1 MTTRQRELPPEF
13 VEALDHARARLGGL
27 ASDVRFF
34 PSTGSTNDIAAA
46 LAAAG
51 GHEGTVV
58 VADEQTAGR
67 GRRGRTWFSPPASG
81 LYVSVV
87 LVPARAK
94 VTPDRAIGLLT
105 LAAGVALAEAVEHAT
120 GLTTDI
126 KWPNDLLIGRRK
138 LAGILAE
145 AVDRRPVPDT
155 RERHGASA
163 SASGSLEPLRGT
175 DVASNSGGGG
185 VPDASEMDGAPREI
199 GNVILGYGINVGAM
213 SYPPALAGRA
223 TSLETELGRPIDR
236 AMLFA
241 ETLASLASRYDD
253 LLAGRFD
260 AILDQWRERGP
271 SSIGARVAWDT
282 PSGRRSGVTAG
293 IDERGALLVQ
303 AGGQVERIVS
313 GEIAWL

>member
-163 SASGSLEPLRGT
+163 SASG
-175 DVASNSGGGG
+175 
-185 VPDASEMDGAPREI
+185 APREI

-236 AMLFA
+236 ALLFA